1 MLIQMRWIRRTKG
14 SRPTPK
20 MDEVKFA
27 DEEDL
32 MRLRKDLMASM
43 KHPEDFIELVVGTRD
58 PKWVARFSSIIVDA

>member
-14 SRPTPK
+14 NRPTPK

>member
-1 MLIQMRWIRRTKG
+1 
-14 SRPTPK
+14 

-43 KHPEDFIELVVGTRD
+43 EHPEDFIELVVGTRD